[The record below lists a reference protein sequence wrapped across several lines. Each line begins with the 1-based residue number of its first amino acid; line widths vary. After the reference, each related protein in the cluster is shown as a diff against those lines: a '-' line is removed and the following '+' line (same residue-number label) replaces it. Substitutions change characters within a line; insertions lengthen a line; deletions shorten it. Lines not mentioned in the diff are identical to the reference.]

1 MNEILKIG
9 KLWKELY
16 QKKRKQPAGTFFDQP
31 FKSYSSCKVTCLKM
45 KFKNRSVFYDLRFVF
60 FLNLDF
66 NWPPFLNG
74 LR

>member
-1 MNEILKIG
+1 VNEILKIG

-45 KFKNRSVFYDLRFVF
+45 KLKNHSI
-60 FLNLDF
+60 FL
-66 NWPPFLNG
+66 
-74 LR
+74 